1 MTDKLEYPLL
11 PKWYYYAKYPDFKWY
26 IVDSKRIVKSN
37 AAEKGKDI
45 GFLQPGDI
53 VWLDFS
59 EQALGWIRAGQVKP
73 FVAPDFVYP
82 EWRKVLDVIQPIAVE
97 REAWIEFDL
106 GHVKPYSEPVE
117 PPIDPDP
124 IDPPIPD
131 PVDPEPTIV
140 WQFTLFGYTVTITKE

>member
-1 MTDKLEYPLL
+1 MAEKIEYPLL
-11 PKWYYYAKYPDFKWY
+11 PKWYYYAKYPDFRWY

-45 GFLQPGDI
+45 GYLQPGDI

-59 EQALGWIRAGQVKP
+59 EQALGWIRVGQVSP
-73 FVAPDFVYP
+73 FGVPDFVYP
-82 EWRKVLDVIQPIAVE
+82 EWRKVLNLIQPIDVE

-106 GHVKPYSEPVE
+106 GHVKPYVPE
-117 PPIDPDP
+117 PDP
-124 IDPPIPD
+124 EPIPD
-131 PVDPEPTIV
+131 PDPEPPIPDPEPTIV